1 MESFI
6 SLVLMSTLLYH
17 SHIKLNDMLLLTR
30 GGGSKQNHLW
40 RAVECLSL
48 DLGEVFIPVEGLLT
62 VL

>member
-1 MESFI
+1 
-6 SLVLMSTLLYH
+6 MSTLLYH